1 MLGFL
6 PFHNE
11 SFSALLCLLNEFSVC
26 AVSTSS
32 SFLFLVPAIA
42 CGNCYLN
49 CQEIPLSRLLPFC
62 SSFIMLCEEIKPLIL
77 CFLSFLL
84 SRNEKY
90 VAKKWR
96 CLASA
101 CPASHHPGPPPPLV
115 AWSSHCLPCGQL
127 PRSSLLVNADQSLL
141 LQLLLK
147 THWSVCFSWDLL
159 WSMSFLCPGSPE
171 AGLVSSQS
179 HLLISLLIAFP

>member
-32 SFLFLVPAIA
+32 SFLFLVPAVA

-49 CQEIPLSRLLPFC
+49 CHEIPLSRLLPFC

-84 SRNEKY
+84 SRNEKH

-101 CPASHHPGPPPPLV
+101 CPASFGCLV
-115 AWSSHCLPCGQL
+115 ITLSTLWPA
-127 PRSSLLVNADQSLL
+127 PRSSLLVNAEQSLL
-141 LQLLLK
+141 LQLLLD
-147 THWSVCFSWDLL
+147 SLVCVLQL
-159 WSMSFLCPGSPE
+159 GS
-171 AGLVSSQS
+171 AVINVFLVSW
-179 HLLISLLIAFP
+179 